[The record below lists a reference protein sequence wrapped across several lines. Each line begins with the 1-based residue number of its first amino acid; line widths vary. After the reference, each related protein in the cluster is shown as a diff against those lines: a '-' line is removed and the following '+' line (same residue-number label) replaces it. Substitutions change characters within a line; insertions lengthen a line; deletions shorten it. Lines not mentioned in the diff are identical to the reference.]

1 MFSVWILWMNSTT
14 DHMVLSFL
22 TSIVTFFLIFV
33 SVLLSFCFLCPGLN
47 WLTLSIEKDFH
58 IELWHLYTS
67 LFCYWSAVSV
77 SEGLPHSSKGKESAC
92 NVGDQ
97 GLIPG
102 SGRSSGEENGKPL
115 QYSCLENAMD
125 RGASRATICVK
136 TAAQPS
142 PPLPLTPPY

>member
-1 MFSVWILWMNSTT
+1 MFSVWILWMNSTI

-33 SVLLSFCFLCPGLN
+33 SVILSFCFLCPGLN
-47 WLTLSIEKDFH
+47 WLTLSIGKDFH

-77 SEGLPHSSKGKESAC
+77 SEGLPCSSKGKESVC

-102 SGRSSGEENGKPL
+102 SGRSSGEGNGKPL

-125 RGASRATICVK
+125 RGVSRATVCGVAK
-136 TAAQPS
+136 SWTW
-142 PPLPLTPPY
+142 LRD